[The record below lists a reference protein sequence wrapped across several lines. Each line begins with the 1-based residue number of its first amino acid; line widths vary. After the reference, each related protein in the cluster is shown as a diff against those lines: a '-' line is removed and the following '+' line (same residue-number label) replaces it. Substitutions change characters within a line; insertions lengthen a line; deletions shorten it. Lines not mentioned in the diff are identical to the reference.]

1 MADTVKI
8 LWADDEIDLL
18 KPHLMFLENKGYE
31 VVTVTN
37 GHDAIE
43 ECRADRA
50 IDVVFLD
57 ESMPGITGIET
68 LESIKEHAP
77 LLPVVMITKN
87 EEEGIMEQAL
97 ASKIAD
103 YLIKPVKPN
112 QILLTLKKILERN
125 RIEEEGIRSRY
136 LQDYRN
142 ITMQLSQG
150 LDFREWAEVYR
161 RILGWELE
169 FDQHG
174 ELEMVSDMLI
184 NQKQEANAAFFKYIS
199 RHYQAWVQAEEE
211 APLLSPNLLRTKLL
225 PLLSKPEPVLLLLL
239 DNMRYDQWKVIEPLI
254 SEHFRVEEEDF
265 YYSILPT
272 TTQYSRNAIFAGLM
286 PLEIQKKYPKW
297 WRHDFEEGSKNQFE
311 ADLLQEQLQR
321 LVRKEVRFEYIK
333 VTNSSHS
340 AQLPANA
347 LNYLN
352 NDLTVVV
359 YNLLDILSHLRNESD
374 MFKELSRDDR
384 AYRSLTRS
392 WFENSS
398 LREMLRNLAD
408 REVRIVLTTD
418 HGTIRVNTPS
428 KVVGDRETTTNLRY
442 KMGRNLRYEANDVLA
457 YRDPEDVLLPRPN
470 VSSSFIFAKED
481 LYFLYPNNYSKYLHQ
496 YKDTFQHGGVSLE
509 EVICPVVQLTP
520 R

>member
-1 MADTVKI
+1 
-8 LWADDEIDLL
+8 
-18 KPHLMFLENKGYE
+18 
-31 VVTVTN
+31 
-37 GHDAIE
+37 
-43 ECRADRA
+43 
-50 IDVVFLD
+50 
-57 ESMPGITGIET
+57 
-68 LESIKEHAP
+68 
-77 LLPVVMITKN
+77 
-87 EEEGIMEQAL
+87 
-97 ASKIAD
+97 
-103 YLIKPVKPN
+103 
-112 QILLTLKKILERN
+112 
-125 RIEEEGIRSRY
+125 
-136 LQDYRN
+136 
-142 ITMQLSQG
+142 
-150 LDFREWAEVYR
+150 
-161 RILGWELE
+161 
-169 FDQHG
+169 
-174 ELEMVSDMLI
+174 MLI

-442 KMGRNLRYEANDVLA
+442 KMGRNLRYEASDVLA

-481 LYFLYPNNYSKYLHQ
+481 LYFLYPNNYGKYLHQ

>member
-161 RILGWELE
+161 RILGW
-169 FDQHG
+169 
-174 ELEMVSDMLI
+174 
-184 NQKQEANAAFFKYIS
+184 
-199 RHYQAWVQAEEE
+199 
-211 APLLSPNLLRTKLL
+211 
-225 PLLSKPEPVLLLLL
+225 
-239 DNMRYDQWKVIEPLI
+239 
-254 SEHFRVEEEDF
+254 
-265 YYSILPT
+265 
-272 TTQYSRNAIFAGLM
+272 
-286 PLEIQKKYPKW
+286 
-297 WRHDFEEGSKNQFE
+297 
-311 ADLLQEQLQR
+311 
-321 LVRKEVRFEYIK
+321 
-333 VTNSSHS
+333 
-340 AQLPANA
+340 
-347 LNYLN
+347 
-352 NDLTVVV
+352 
-359 YNLLDILSHLRNESD
+359 
-374 MFKELSRDDR
+374 
-384 AYRSLTRS
+384 
-392 WFENSS
+392 
-398 LREMLRNLAD
+398 
-408 REVRIVLTTD
+408 
-418 HGTIRVNTPS
+418 
-428 KVVGDRETTTNLRY
+428 
-442 KMGRNLRYEANDVLA
+442 
-457 YRDPEDVLLPRPN
+457 
-470 VSSSFIFAKED
+470 
-481 LYFLYPNNYSKYLHQ
+481 
-496 YKDTFQHGGVSLE
+496 
-509 EVICPVVQLTP
+509 
-520 R
+520 